1 VEEVIIIYSIEEMR
15 LQSIAD
21 EYLDLFHKYNDDEVV
36 VWGYRELFAN
46 NIFSIID
53 GKKEKEIQVF
63 KKRRKK

>member
-1 VEEVIIIYSIEEMR
+1 MEEVIIIYSIEEMR